1 MSSQTRGR
9 NRKLVLLGVILALLM
24 GSSAADAKKN
34 FLPSETVGKRLL
46 RVSELADEEK
56 FAEAEAVL
64 EPLTKKKRLKK
75 FDRASVFQ
83 AYGMMLAAQ
92 EKYAEAIDA
101 LEISLSVDYLPD
113 GTMQALRYNLAQLH
127 MSQEQFERAI
137 ELLNLWM
144 EKEENPNA
152 QSEFLL
158 SAAYAQTGQWDQA
171 LPHARQA
178 VSKSKKPVEQRLGL
192 LLAVEY
198 QNGNLLE
205 SLDILKQ
212 LASSFPKKRYMVQL
226 AAAYSGLGEEDNAL
240 ATLEIAYLEGWL
252 EREAEL
258 IQLAQRY
265 LYAELPWQAAQVL
278 QAALKDESIEAT
290 ADNLELLANALLSA
304 REYKAALDPL
314 ARAAELSEDGNL
326 YVRLGHVHLEIEN
339 WPEARRA
346 LDSALKKG
354 ELRNP
359 GNVNLLLGISHYNEN
374 HYKSA
379 RSAFTAAL
387 KDQKSQKSARQWLE
401 HVDRAEREKAQL

>member
-1 MSSQTRGR
+1 M
-9 NRKLVLLGVILALLM
+9 
-24 GSSAADAKKN
+24 
-34 FLPSETVGKRLL
+34 
-46 RVSELADEEK
+46 
-56 FAEAEAVL
+56 
-64 EPLTKKKRLKK
+64 
-75 FDRASVFQ
+75 
-83 AYGMMLAAQ
+83 
-92 EKYAEAIDA
+92 
-101 LEISLSVDYLPD
+101 
-113 GTMQALRYNLAQLH
+113 
-127 MSQEQFERAI
+127 
-137 ELLNLWM
+137 
-144 EKEENPNA
+144 
-152 QSEFLL
+152 
-158 SAAYAQTGQWDQA
+158 
-171 LPHARQA
+171 
-178 VSKSKKPVEQRLGL
+178 
-192 LLAVEY
+192 
-198 QNGNLLE
+198 
-205 SLDILKQ
+205 
-212 LASSFPKKRYMVQL
+212 
-226 AAAYSGLGEEDNAL
+226 
-240 ATLEIAYLEGWL
+240 
-252 EREAEL
+252 
-258 IQLAQRY
+258 
-265 LYAELPWQAAQVL
+265 PWQAAQVL